1 MTNVRQAFLR
11 LCVRA
16 AGIAGLLA
24 AAQAHADTP
33 PDEYLS
39 SGLGTLLH
47 IFLPFWF

>member
-1 MTNVRQAFLR
+1 MTTDRQAFLR
-11 LCVRA
+11 QVLRA
-16 AGIAGLLA
+16 ACLASLLA